1 MLSWTTPFSIL
12 FGNLG
17 LSPQVVVHRSKNSRY
32 IGEDGHVWMDIFV
45 QNMTVR
51 STQPIRLHL
60 DSYTHDRVLVHSHEE
75 QHYVTEQSPALGP
88 FRQWMFRFA
97 LPDGCVSALIRA
109 TEYGSDIKESLT
121 DPCIRSRKQ
130 HND

>member
-17 LSPQVVVHRSKNSRY
+17 LSSQVVVHRSKNSRY
-32 IGEDGHVWMDIFV
+32 VGEDGNVWTDIWV
-45 QNMTVR
+45 QNVTVR
-51 STQPIRLHL
+51 SSQPIRLHL
-60 DSYTHDRVLVHSHEE
+60 DAYTHNRLLVHSSEA

-88 FRQWMFRFA
+88 FQQWMFRFA
-97 LPDGCVSALIRA
+97 LPDGCVSAGITA

-121 DPCIRSRKQ
+121 DPCIWSRKQ
-130 HND
+130 HK